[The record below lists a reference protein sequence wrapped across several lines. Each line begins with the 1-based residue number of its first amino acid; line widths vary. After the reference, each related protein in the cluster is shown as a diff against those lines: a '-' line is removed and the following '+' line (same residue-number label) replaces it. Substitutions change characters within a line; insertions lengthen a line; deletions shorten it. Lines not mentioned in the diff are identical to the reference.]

1 MFLRTADTAVPFL
14 NRTTFGGS
22 QADIDA
28 IVGQDAAVWVTNEFN
43 KPATLFLSDVLA
55 AAGEDSMG
63 EFNFGPSDYWNKI
76 ATVDDQLRQRMVF
89 ALSQILVVSD
99 VMDEG
104 EYQPRNAHYKDILA
118 TNAFGNYRDL
128 LEELTYSPAM
138 ANWLTYINN
147 EKGDP
152 ATGRMP
158 DENYARE
165 LLQLFTIG
173 LVELNNDGTP
183 KLDAQGQTI
192 EMYDN
197 TDIVGLA
204 RVFTGISWQG
214 DNFGEER
221 LSVDYKPLKVFP
233 NFHSQLE
240 KSFLGLTI
248 PANTGPA
255 ESVDLALDQIFNH
268 PNVGPFFS
276 RQLIQRFTASSPH
289 PTYVDRV
296 ATAFNNGTFVATNGQ
311 QFGTGQ
317 RGDLKATLA
326 AVILDPSFFDLNN
339 PAGES
344 AGKIREP
351 VLKFVH
357 WTRAFDVSNIDSIDV
372 FELFE
377 TGDPSFRLG
386 QQPFRSPSVF
396 NFYRPGYIAPGTETG
411 VRGLTAPEFQL
422 VNESSTSGF
431 LNFML
436 QFVTERLDF
445 FEGNSGYTPDYSD
458 ELVIAFDGPALI
470 AHLDQLLTG
479 NHLSDADKTE
489 MIAVLATMRTR
500 TDSPENESE
509 DRLERV
515 QVAILMLL
523 NSSAYAVVQ

>member
-1 MFLRTADTAVPFL
+1 M
-14 NRTTFGGS
+14 
-22 QADIDA
+22 
-28 IVGQDAAVWVTNEFN
+28 
-43 KPATLFLSDVLA
+43 
-55 AAGEDSMG
+55 
-63 EFNFGPSDYWNKI
+63 
-76 ATVDDQLRQRMVF
+76 
-89 ALSQILVVSD
+89 
-99 VMDEG
+99 
-104 EYQPRNAHYKDILA
+104 
-118 TNAFGNYRDL
+118 
-128 LEELTYSPAM
+128 
-138 ANWLTYINN
+138 
-147 EKGDP
+147 
-152 ATGRMP
+152 
-158 DENYARE
+158 
-165 LLQLFTIG
+165 
-173 LVELNNDGTP
+173 
-183 KLDAQGQTI
+183 
-192 EMYDN
+192 
-197 TDIVGLA
+197 
-204 RVFTGISWQG
+204 
-214 DNFGEER
+214 
-221 LSVDYKPLKVFP
+221 
-233 NFHSQLE
+233 
-240 KSFLGLTI
+240 
-248 PANTGPA
+248 
-255 ESVDLALDQIFNH
+255 
-268 PNVGPFFS
+268 
-276 RQLIQRFTASSPH
+276 
-289 PTYVDRV
+289 
-296 ATAFNNGTFVATNGQ
+296 
-311 QFGTGQ
+311 
-317 RGDLKATLA
+317 A

-339 PAGES
+339 PPGEA

-445 FEGNSGYTPDYSD
+445 FEGDSGYTPDYSD